1 MSWQEMVMC
10 MRSNRKDNAHTVI
23 NAVFKL
29 FILTGLICPAICLAG
44 QSPMTKYWFAVNQGL
59 DVSALES
66 DMQSYRWPGSSQ
78 EPRDI
83 LEKRISDKLDVI
95 LRTEPLKN
103 ITNKNSNSKA
113 KPDTDWPSMGGGPHH
128 KGFTNEPG
136 PTTGVE
142 VWRSPVAWDYKPQ
155 PIIRD
160 GKVYVATSALDT
172 SMLCLDMQTGKNIWT
187 AQNPHIGTGRQ
198 VRALDAF
205 ELSEKEIAVIKG
217 TFDGWTMGFIVISRE
232 NGDVLRRVP
241 AIPQER
247 SFAEQEK
254 DPRQLIACRTE
265 MGTSLFVKSLLSG
278 KTWWKFPTG
287 FQTAEPLMTP
297 DMVYATGLDGTLWA
311 LNLYKNQRI
320 AWTYKIDSS
329 WSEKPTVHNGII
341 YAGANDGNVYALNSQ
356 TGKLKWSSHVS
367 KTNSRSRRL
376 FSSAV
381 IRNDRLYV
389 GSADNHL
396 YCLNLGDGNI
406 AWKYDCGDWIRSRPY
421 ISGQTIFA
429 ATLEGK
435 IIALKDEQDRARPLW
450 TAQNDQ
456 YPIYSNLS
464 GDANS
469 LVVCDSNYDIT
480 AYDLKNGRQKW
491 QHSVIDCIRDGKR
504 KIYADSMPTIT
515 QSPVIV
521 SGGKVIYSG
530 KDHFVN
536 ALDALTGKIVWRF
549 ETHGKVAAGATARGG
564 LVFIG
569 QYGGDHKFYALDEK
583 TGKPIW
589 TKSNM
594 SVWAS
599 PECQDGQLF
608 VGDTD
613 GKLYCMNPEN
623 GDVMWQ
629 RKFGGGIY
637 PAPAL
642 DEKRVY
648 TGSWDGHYYC
658 LDRNNGEIIWAFS
671 MPGVPYHVGG
681 KPDSPTPVLVNNMII
696 APILGGR
703 MIALNKENGEIIWQ
717 WRAPKPWR
725 ICNVT
730 AATDGE
736 IVLASIFGN
745 AYESPFG
752 LELFG
757 LDLKTGKALWQIPD
771 CGGLTSPVIT
781 AGGNVFVGSM
791 GSPYIK
797 GYKIPNS
804 ENQNPKLLWQLRT
817 GGVMYESLPAV
828 SGNMGFF
835 LSNDGYI
842 YAIK

>member
-1 MSWQEMVMC
+1 MFCKHAKGKCQF
-10 MRSNRKDNAHTVI
+10 I
-23 NAVFKL
+23 NTNTIFKL
-29 FILTGLICPAICLAG
+29 LIFAGLVCSGICFAE
-44 QSPMTKYWFAVNQGL
+44 QSLITKYWFAVNQGL
-59 DVSALES
+59 DVSVLES
-66 DMQSYRWPGSSQ
+66 DMQSYCWPASSE

-83 LEKRISDKLDVI
+83 LEKRISEKLDVI
-95 LRTEPLKN
+95 LKSKPPKN
-103 ITNKNSNSKA
+103 IINKNSNSKA
-113 KPDTDWPSMGGGPHH
+113 KPDTDWPSMGGGVHH

-142 VWRSPVAWDYKPQ
+142 VWRRPVGWDYKPQ

-160 GKVYVATSALDT
+160 GKVYVATAALDT
-172 SMLCLDMQTGKNIWT
+172 SMLCFDIQTGKKIWS
-187 AQNPHIGTGRQ
+187 ARNPRIGTGRQ
-198 VRALDAF
+198 IRALDAF

-217 TFDGWTMGFIVISRE
+217 TFSGWISGFNVISRK
-232 NGDVLRRVP
+232 NGEVLRQVP
-241 AIPQER
+241 AIPQEKR
-247 SFAEQEK
+247 FAEQEK
-254 DPRQLIACRTE
+254 NPHPRQLIACRTE
-265 MGTSLFVKSLLSG
+265 KGKSLFVKSLLSG
-278 KTWWKFPTG
+278 RTWWKFPTG

-311 LNLYKNQRI
+311 FNLFKNQRI
-320 AWTYKIDSS
+320 AWIYKINSS
-329 WSEKPTVHNGII
+329 WSEKPTVQNGII
-341 YAGANDGNVYALNSQ
+341 YAGANDGSIYALNSH

-367 KTNSRSRRL
+367 KTNSRSRKL

-381 IRNDRLYV
+381 IHNERLYI
-389 GSADNHL
+389 GSADDHL
-396 YCLNLGDGNI
+396 YCLNINNGNI
-406 AWKYDCGDWIRSRPY
+406 VWKYDCQDWIRSKPY
-421 ISGQTIFA
+421 VNAQTVCL
-429 ATLEGK
+429 ATLDGK
-435 IIALKDEQDRARPLW
+435 IIALKNEQDHVRLLW
-450 TAQNDQ
+450 TAQYDH

-464 GDANS
+464 GNTNS
-469 LVVCDSNYDIT
+469 LVVCNSNYDIIV
-480 AYDLKNGRQKW
+480 YDLKNGQQKW
-491 QHSVIDCIRDGKR
+491 QQSAIDYIRDGKR

-536 ALDALTGKIVWRF
+536 AIDALTGKIVWRF
-549 ETHGKVAAGATARGG
+549 ETHGKVAAGATAKDG

-599 PECQDGQLF
+599 PQCQDEQLF

-623 GDVMWQ
+623 GDMIWQ

-658 LDRNNGEIIWAFS
+658 LDKNNGQIIWAFS
-671 MPGVPYHVGG
+671 RPGIPYHVGG
-681 KPDSPTPVLVNNMII
+681 RPDSPTPVLVNNMVIV
-696 APILGGR
+696 PILGGR
-703 MIALNKENGEIIWQ
+703 MVALNKENGKIIWQ
-717 WRAPKPWR
+717 WYSPKPWR

-736 IVLASIFGN
+736 IVIASIFGN
-745 AYESPFG
+745 AYECPFG
-752 LELFG
+752 LGLFG
-757 LDLKTGKALWQIPD
+757 LDLKTGKELWQIPD

-781 AGGNVFVGSM
+781 ADGNFFVGSM
-791 GSPYIK
+791 GSPFVK
-797 GYKIPNS
+797 GYKISNS

-835 LSNDGYI
+835 LPNDGYI
-842 YAIK
+842 YAVK